1 MGAMWALLIPN
12 VNFPDA
18 EIWVLF
24 VHHFKTVE
32 GFKVASKEVNKV
44 INNDSPDT
52 PIKDGYYTIVREQS
66 CVSKI
71 NYYQKLCIKRR
82 LHRLCKTCRTAAMI
96 DEQLF
101 SS

>member
-52 PIKDGYYTIVREQS
+52 PNTSY
-66 CVSKI
+66 
-71 NYYQKLCIKRR
+71 CIMKPFY
-82 LHRLCKTCRTAAMI
+82 LWYI
-96 DEQLF
+96 QL
-101 SS
+101 

>member
-44 INNDSPDT
+44 INNDSQDT
-52 PIKDGYYTIVREQS
+52 PNDMENEHYHY
-66 CVSKI
+66 
-71 NYYQKLCIKRR
+71 
-82 LHRLCKTCRTAAMI
+82 
-96 DEQLF
+96 
-101 SS
+101 